1 MRRSLLIK
9 NCQTFNSKKETK
21 NNKSIGCFFNFK
33 GTFKFLIL
41 AVAFSCLSYVFQ
53 INKLATMGQE
63 INEREQ
69 KLEELKEGNK
79 SLKIKVA
86 QLRSGYY
93 LENER
98 NRLNLVSPDQVSF
111 IEIGKKDSVAMLD

>member
-1 MRRSLLIK
+1 
-9 NCQTFNSKKETK
+9 
-21 NNKSIGCFFNFK
+21 
-33 GTFKFLIL
+33 
-41 AVAFSCLSYVFQ
+41 
-53 INKLATMGQE
+53 MGQE

-98 NRLNLVSPDQVSF
+98 NRLNLVSPDHVIF

>member
-1 MRRSLLIK
+1 
-9 NCQTFNSKKETK
+9 
-21 NNKSIGCFFNFK
+21 
-33 GTFKFLIL
+33 
-41 AVAFSCLSYVFQ
+41 
-53 INKLATMGQE
+53 MGQE